1 MANGVSKVY
10 RGGELLGK
18 AWYRFR
24 LQKDGSVTGGLTE
37 VSFRSGPPGFP
48 QIPMTFRDREA
59 GNSANL
65 RLQLKDG
72 RWVQFRCVNTNGEIR
87 DGRVISAAEA
97 SDDDNTPSA

>member
-18 AWYRFR
+18 TWYRFR
-24 LQKDGSVTGGLTE
+24 LHQDGSVTGSLTE

-48 QIPMTFRDREA
+48 QIPMTFMDHEA
-59 GNSANL
+59 GNSADL

-72 RWVQFRCVNTNGEIR
+72 RWVQFRCINTDGKIG
-87 DGRVISAAEA
+87 DGRVISAEA
-97 SDDDNTPSA
+97 SDDDTPSQ

>member
-24 LQKDGSVTGGLTE
+24 LHQDGSVTGNLTE
-37 VSFRSGPPGFP
+37 VGFRSAPPGFP
-48 QIPMTFRDREA
+48 QIPKAFRDHA
-59 GNSANL
+59 VGVPVDL

-72 RWVQFRCVNTNGEIR
+72 RWVEFLCAHSSGEITNGRLIPSE
-87 DGRVISAAEA
+87 AADA
-97 SDDDNTPSA
+97 DTPSE